1 MFQSFTLT
9 MSAVATAK
17 FEYHHSQGTESPWY
31 IYKDGFINVLYRPRV
46 VEVFWALQVFDFQ
59 CKSKDVLAKAP
70 KQPVIDRNDFRDNV
84 ALYW

>member
-17 FEYHHSQGTESPWY
+17 FKYHHSQGNESPWY
-31 IYKDGFINVLYRPRV
+31 IYKNGFINVLYRPRV

-59 CKSKDVLAKAP
+59 YKTKDVLVKAP
-70 KQPVIDRNDFRDNV
+70 KQPIIGRNEFMGNACLR
-84 ALYW
+84 